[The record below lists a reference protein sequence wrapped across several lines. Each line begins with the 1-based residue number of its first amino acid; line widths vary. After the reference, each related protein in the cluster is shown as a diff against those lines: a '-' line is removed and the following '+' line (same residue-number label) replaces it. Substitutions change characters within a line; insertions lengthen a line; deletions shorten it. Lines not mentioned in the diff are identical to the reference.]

1 MSVKEGVVYACL
13 ALNDDIETYIFN
25 MELLA
30 VSQADNELS

>member
-1 MSVKEGVVYACL
+1 MPAL